1 MNRNARR
8 KITLN
13 SGSVEENFKFIVE
26 QLLLS
31 ERVIVNGL
39 PAKILTGDIDLIK
52 TVNRK
57 DLNYTLEFE
66 YAYDEVSTIY

>member
-8 KITLN
+8 KITVN
-13 SGSVEENFKFIVE
+13 SGSVDENFKLILE

-31 ERVIVNGL
+31 ERVMVNGL
-39 PAKILTGDIDLIK
+39 PAKIVTNDAELYKI
-52 TVNRK
+52 VNKK